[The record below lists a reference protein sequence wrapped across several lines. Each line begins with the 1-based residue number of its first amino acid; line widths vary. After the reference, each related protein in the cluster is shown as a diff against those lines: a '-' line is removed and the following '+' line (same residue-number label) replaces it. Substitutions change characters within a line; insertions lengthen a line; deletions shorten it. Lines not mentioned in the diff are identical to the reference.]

1 MKGTGSRLC
10 HCVNDK
16 SGIQSMTEGILCD
29 SDVDDWV
36 LFHHCL
42 FSAKRIAKSDEEKI
56 SEKGEGI
63 RKIKNDLFLQVVFF
77 GRGAWIRTRE
87 SRTQKPLPCRLATP
101 LCFICFYW
109 SGRQDLNLRPPDPKS
124 GALPNCAT
132 SRCPVHL
139 SIAKGVWF
147 VKHKFYRK

>member
-29 SDVDDWV
+29 SVVDDWV

-63 RKIKNDLFLQVVFF
+63 RKIKNDLFSQVVFLAGEPGF
-77 GRGAWIRTRE
+77 EPGNHGPRNRCLAAWPHPYVLNCI
-87 SRTQKPLPCRLATP
+87 
-101 LCFICFYW
+101 FW

>member
-1 MKGTGSRLC
+1 MFLSFFYVRAGGHRDLVDAERKKRMKGTGSRLC

-63 RKIKNDLFLQVVFF
+63 RKIKNDLFSQVVFLAGEPGF
-77 GRGAWIRTRE
+77 EPGNHGPRNRCLAAWPHPYVLFASTGRDDRI
-87 SRTQKPLPCRLATP
+87 
-101 LCFICFYW
+101 
-109 SGRQDLNLRPPDPKS
+109 
-124 GALPNCAT
+124 
-132 SRCPVHL
+132 
-139 SIAKGVWF
+139 
-147 VKHKFYRK
+147 